1 MLQSEIKLTFREQAF
16 RISNFINI
24 GLFAVGLVMAVKFS
38 SWLPVFFIGLPCLI
52 VPYLLYKMLG
62 DHLLSRI
69 SYGIS
74 FMLMVAL
81 HIHESHGVTEI
92 HFGIFVLLAML
103 IAFRDLWVIVSAAA
117 VIAVHHLLFMWLQQS
132 DYPVFLL
139 PDQSNTL
146 PNVLLHAVYVII
158 ESVVLVIICKQSLRE
173 AQVSQV
179 LNDSTN
185 HLLSED
191 GKVVLTARAMN
202 LKAAVIHSFNKVLDT
217 LTQTIK
223 TMDGSAK
230 DLATQST
237 HLLSQ
242 GHDLAKGMEQK
253 LREVQRIAAATEEMS
268 SNIANL
274 NLLAEQV
281 AEYAKAT
288 ESAATQ
294 GQDAVKST
302 LGSVSELSLKLNATG
317 EKVNAMAASSMDI
330 RKVLDVIQSI
340 AEQTNLL
347 ALNAAIEAA
356 RAGEQGR
363 GFAVVADEV
372 RTLASRTQASTGEIK
387 QIIDRLVSLSSESV
401 DVVAQSL
408 SQLNDT
414 RGHSEQSDKLL
425 VNILNQAGLVTQS
438 SLTISNA
445 IQQQNEASEEVAA
458 STQELQNM
466 TLQQKEQSSAVLASA
481 TELNSVSIVLKNEVG
496 RFAF

>member
-1 MLQSEIKLTFREQAF
+1 
-16 RISNFINI
+16 
-24 GLFAVGLVMAVKFS
+24 
-38 SWLPVFFIGLPCLI
+38 
-52 VPYLLYKMLG
+52 
-62 DHLLSRI
+62 
-69 SYGIS
+69 
-74 FMLMVAL
+74 
-81 HIHESHGVTEI
+81 
-92 HFGIFVLLAML
+92 
-103 IAFRDLWVIVSAAA
+103 
-117 VIAVHHLLFMWLQQS
+117 
-132 DYPVFLL
+132 
-139 PDQSNTL
+139 
-146 PNVLLHAVYVII
+146 
-158 ESVVLVIICKQSLRE
+158 
-173 AQVSQV
+173 
-179 LNDSTN
+179 
-185 HLLSED
+185 
-191 GKVVLTARAMN
+191 
-202 LKAAVIHSFNKVLDT
+202 
-217 LTQTIK
+217 
-223 TMDGSAK
+223 
-230 DLATQST
+230 
-237 HLLSQ
+237 
-242 GHDLAKGMEQK
+242 MEQK

-414 RGHSEQSDKLL
+414 RLHSEQSDKLL

-466 TLQQKEQSSAVLASA
+466 TVQQKEQSSAVLASA

>member
-223 TMDGSAK
+223 TMDRPK
-230 DLATQST
+230 T
-237 HLLSQ
+237 
-242 GHDLAKGMEQK
+242 
-253 LREVQRIAAATEEMS
+253 
-268 SNIANL
+268 
-274 NLLAEQV
+274 
-281 AEYAKAT
+281 
-288 ESAATQ
+288 
-294 GQDAVKST
+294 
-302 LGSVSELSLKLNATG
+302 
-317 EKVNAMAASSMDI
+317 
-330 RKVLDVIQSI
+330 
-340 AEQTNLL
+340 
-347 ALNAAIEAA
+347 
-356 RAGEQGR
+356 
-363 GFAVVADEV
+363 
-372 RTLASRTQASTGEIK
+372 
-387 QIIDRLVSLSSESV
+387 
-401 DVVAQSL
+401 
-408 SQLNDT
+408 
-414 RGHSEQSDKLL
+414 
-425 VNILNQAGLVTQS
+425 
-438 SLTISNA
+438 
-445 IQQQNEASEEVAA
+445 
-458 STQELQNM
+458 
-466 TLQQKEQSSAVLASA
+466 
-481 TELNSVSIVLKNEVG
+481 
-496 RFAF
+496 